1 VNRISLTPNPPGPV
15 NARPTINQPNPPRI
29 KQGVSALPIT
39 ITGSNL
45 AGAQLSPKGTTGIS
59 FPTVRVDENGRVIT
73 ATVTVEDT
81 VAPRSYGIVVTTPQ
95 GHDEADFIVEA
106 EQISDLTI
114 QYKKP
119 KEGETNP
126 VSIEIKGK
134 FLHNAQ
140 IIPPAELTVQ
150 GVRPSEDGAS
160 VKADVILN
168 PNTKAGKY
176 KLTVFDP
183 QFPANKKQVEFEV
196 LPKS

>member
-1 VNRISLTPNPPGPV
+1 LLKSDVKSVRIFLTEVDALNVSSLLAGLLERNAKNKAGLTPTRNQDAIGKKVLQPDKQPPKSLTIGN
-15 NARPTINQPNPPRI
+15 
-29 KQGVSALPIT
+29 
-39 ITGSNL
+39 
-45 AGAQLSPKGTTGIS
+45 
-59 FPTVRVDENGRVIT
+59 ET
-73 ATVTVEDT
+73 AANE
-81 VAPRSYGIVVTTPQ
+81 RK
-95 GHDEADFIVEA
+95 
-106 EQISDLTI
+106 TI

-119 KEGETNP
+119 KEGETDP

-183 QFPANKKQVEFEV
+183 QFPENKKQVEFEV